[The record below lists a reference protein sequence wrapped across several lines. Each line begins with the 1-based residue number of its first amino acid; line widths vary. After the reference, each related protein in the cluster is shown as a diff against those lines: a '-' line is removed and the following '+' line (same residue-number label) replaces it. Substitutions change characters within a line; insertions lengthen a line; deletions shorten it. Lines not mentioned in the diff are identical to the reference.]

1 MTEQRD
7 PHAEREAE
15 KYDNPIASREL
26 ILEKIKEH
34 TGPMTFE
41 RLLLDFGY
49 DEDDRIEALRRRL
62 RAMERDGQL
71 IRNRKGGYIPL
82 VKGELVRGRVIGH
95 KDGFGF
101 LVPDEGG
108 DDLFLAARQ
117 MRALLHG
124 DRAVVQVIN
133 VDHRGRR
140 EGSLVEVIE
149 RANAQVVGRLVLE
162 SGIAFVTPDN
172 KRITQDVLIPLDA
185 LGDAKDGQI
194 VRVALVEQPTAR
206 NKPVGRIVEV
216 VGDHM
221 APGMEIDVSIH
232 THNLRNVWPDDVQE
246 QIASL
251 SDQVSER
258 DKLGRVDLRQLPL
271 VTIDGEDARDFDDA
285 VYCEPT
291 AKGWR
296 LLVAI
301 ADVSHY
307 VTVGSP
313 LDHEAFMR
321 STSVYFPG
329 RVIPMLPEILSNGLC
344 SINPHVDR
352 LCLVCEM
359 LINREGDIIR
369 SRFYEG
375 VMQSHARMT
384 YTQVGKILLDQDE
397 ELRAQYAP
405 LVPQFEALHGLY
417 KTLHEARNR
426 RGAMDFDTVET
437 RIVFGE
443 GRKIE
448 AIVPYE
454 RNDAHR
460 LIEECMIA
468 ANVAAARYLER
479 RKIVGLYRIHDTP
492 KAEKIAD
499 LRTFLGELGL
509 SLGGGEKPDGKD
521 LNAVLLAAKDR
532 EDAHLIQ
539 TVILRT
545 MKQAVYS
552 PDNIGHFGLAQT
564 QYAHFTSPIR
574 RYPDLMVHR
583 AIRHVLRTGGAE
595 NFPYSHDEM
604 GLIGEHCSNNERLAD
619 EATRDATD
627 WLKCEYMQD
636 HVAEVFDGVIT
647 SVTSFGLFIELKGI
661 FVEGLLHIT
670 ALDKDFYRFDPVGHR
685 LVGERGGKIYRLGD
699 SVTVQVARVDLDDK
713 KIEFVL
719 PREQLAA
726 SKPAPKGR
734 VKPDVVE
741 PEEVDEDEVGGDI
754 AETSE
759 TAEASDEAQSSRKK
773 RRRRKKAPTDKAA
786 VALGGTA
793 GEGLEERQ
801 PKALW
806 VDADDEVIDDNI
818 GNRGEP
824 IVQILLLE
832 EDEEDEDEVN
842 GNSISAITHA
852 NRPAGRQPGDKSA
865 SSRRRRS
872 PRRKKPE

>member
-1 MTEQRD
+1 MLFRSLT
-7 PHAEREAE
+7 
-15 KYDNPIASREL
+15 
-26 ILEKIKEH
+26 
-34 TGPMTFE
+34 
-41 RLLLDFGY
+41 
-49 DEDDRIEALRRRL
+49 
-62 RAMERDGQL
+62 
-71 IRNRKGGYIPL
+71 
-82 VKGELVRGRVIGH
+82 
-95 KDGFGF
+95 
-101 LVPDEGG
+101 PDEGG

-140 EGSLVEVIE
+140 EGALVEVIE

-185 LGDAKDGQI
+185 LGEAQDGQL
-194 VRVALVEQPTAR
+194 VRVELVEQPTAR
-206 NKPVGRIVEV
+206 NKPVGRVVEV
-216 VGDHM
+216 LGDHM

-232 THNLRNVWPDDVQE
+232 THNLRNVWPQEVKE
-246 QIASL
+246 QIAGL
-251 SDQVSER
+251 GEDVSEQ
-258 DKLGRVDLRQLPL
+258 DKLGRVDLRDTPL

-301 ADVSHY
+301 SDVSHY

-329 RVIPMLPEILSNGLC
+329 RVIPMLPEVLSNGLC

-352 LCLVCEM
+352 LCLTCEM

-375 VMQSHARMT
+375 VMRSHARMT
-384 YTQVGKILLDQDE
+384 YTQVGKILLDKDE
-397 ELRAQYAP
+397 TLRTQYAA
-405 LVPQFEALHGLY
+405 LVPHFEALHELY

-437 RIVFGE
+437 KIVFGE

-492 KAEKIAD
+492 KPEKLVD

-509 SLGGGEKPDGKD
+509 SLGGGDKPDGKD
-521 LNAVLLAAKDR
+521 FNAVLQAAEGR

-539 TVILRT
+539 TVILRS

-574 RYPDLMVHR
+574 RYPDLLVHR

-595 NFPYSHDEM
+595 NFPYTHDEM
-604 GLIGEHCSNNERLAD
+604 ALIGEHCSNNERLAD
-619 EATRDATD
+619 EATRDAAD

-636 HVAEVFDGVIT
+636 HVGEVFEGVIT

-670 ALDKDFYRFDPVGHR
+670 ALNKDFYRFDPVGHR

-719 PREQLAA
+719 PRDQAGVKLSRPHA
-726 SKPAPKGR
+726 PA
-734 VKPDVVE
+734 DQSVV
-741 PEEVDEDEVGGDI
+741 
-754 AETSE
+754 A
-759 TAEASDEAQSSRKK
+759 AEAPVDDSVMEEGGEDAEDAQPSRKK
-773 RRRRKKAPTDKAA
+773 RRRRKKNQADKSEVKPSSDSSETDD
-786 VALGGTA
+786 L
-793 GEGLEERQ
+793 Q
-801 PKALW
+801 PRALW
-806 VDADDEVIDDNI
+806 TNVETEEADDDNI

-824 IVQILLLE
+824 LVQILLLE
-832 EDEEDEDEVN
+832 DIEDEEEDEVN
-842 GNSISAITHA
+842 GNRISAITHG
-852 NRPAGRQPGDKSA
+852 NRPAGRQPGEKSL
-865 SSRRRRS
+865 SSRRRRA